1 MALRGSLHEFELP
14 DIFQLVGND
23 GKTGQL
29 VLYNK
34 DDEAFVIFSHGSVI
48 AAGNNIMNLQTVL
61 FKFLMSVK
69 HYSEEELN
77 ELLYLCQGEMRL
89 FTQELV
95 NKQYVSKEEL
105 AIIARLAIEDLAC
118 GLFLW
123 EFGHYRFDSLDTVDD
138 YMVGAIT
145 LSSDAITM
153 EAMRRVDEWK
163 RIRKTIRP
171 ETVFIRVKPN
181 EDASQ
186 APSEQH
192 QIFDPAIYMLSLI
205 DGTSTVSSFC
215 KTTFF
220 TEYRVCETLLNFWQN
235 NRIMPV
241 KGQQEQNK
249 STTQQRNVKHPSV
262 FNARVFSFILVHVI
276 VILVLCCGYVIKNTV
291 FYKKNQAQTWSRY
304 EWSVTRSENKIRTAT
319 LTYHALTG
327 VLPTTL
333 LQLEEAGFIISKDET
348 YFKLRNLRATE

>member
-14 DIFQLVGND
+14 DIFQLIGND

-48 AAGNNIMNLQTVL
+48 AAGNNAMNLQTVL
-61 FKFLMSVK
+61 FKFLMSIK

-95 NKQYVSKEEL
+95 NKRYVVKEEL
-105 AIIARLAIEDLAC
+105 ATIARLAIEDLAC

-123 EFGHYRFDSLDTVDD
+123 EFGHYRFDSLDNVDD
-138 YMVGAIT
+138 YMVGAIA

-163 RIRKTIRP
+163 RIRKAVHP
-171 ETVFIRVKPN
+171 ETVFVRVKQNENSQQPPN
-181 EDASQ
+181 E
-186 APSEQH
+186 PR
-192 QIFDPAIYMLSLI
+192 QIFDPAAHMLSLV
-205 DGTSTVSSFC
+205 DGMTTVASFC

-220 TEYRVCETLLNFWQN
+220 TEYRLCETLLSFWQN
-235 NRIMPV
+235 NRILPI
-241 KGQQEQNK
+241 KGQQEHSK
-249 STTQQRNVKHPSV
+249 SVKTQGIAKTSFFINL
-262 FNARVFSFILVHVI
+262 RVLSFVLVHLAALLVI
-276 VILVLCCGYVIKNTV
+276 YCGYVFKHTVLREKNL
-291 FYKKNQAQTWSRY
+291 AQSWSRY
-304 EWSVTRSENKIRTAT
+304 EWPVIQSENNIRVAT
-319 LTYHALTG
+319 IDYHALKG
-327 VLPTTL
+327 MLPTATR
-333 LQLEEAGFIISKDET
+333 QLKNAGLIVSTDEI
-348 YFKLRNLRATE
+348 YFNLRDVRAHK